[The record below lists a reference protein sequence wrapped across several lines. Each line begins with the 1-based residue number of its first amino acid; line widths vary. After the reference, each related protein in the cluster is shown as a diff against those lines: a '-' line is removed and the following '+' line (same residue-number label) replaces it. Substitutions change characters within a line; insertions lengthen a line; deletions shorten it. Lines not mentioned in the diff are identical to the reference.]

1 MTEKKALK
9 LIIIFVIVAI
19 IGTAGGLY
27 IAKSTRMKNIENK
40 KQEWK
45 SNAVVTPK
53 KGSLQ
58 AAGSITITWKSAS
71 KLDKVDQ
78 YKVYVDNK
86 MVAKTNGNITKCEY
100 YTTSVSEHKVY
111 IEADLKHGSKI
122 YSDIV
127 SFYVNKKGFCM
138 NKDMAQT
145 INADDWNVSWYYN
158 WTVTKHNY
166 TSFQKLQ
173 FVPMFWTS
181 APTDSGLA
189 EDLKMLGYKYI
200 LAYNEPDREDQAN
213 MSVDTAIEG
222 MKSLVGKGLK
232 VGSPAAAIWPS
243 ISTDWFQPFMKKMKE
258 EKMDVDF
265 IALHHYWNWYTE
277 DGAKAFL
284 DIVDET
290 WKMYHKPIWITEFA
304 LSGVPNR
311 TKQTRQLTI

>member
-1 MTEKKALK
+1 MSNYKKGNEWVRIMTEKKALK

-127 SFYVNKKGFCM
+127 SF
-138 NKDMAQT
+138 
-145 INADDWNVSWYYN
+145 
-158 WTVTKHNY
+158 
-166 TSFQKLQ
+166 
-173 FVPMFWTS
+173 
-181 APTDSGLA
+181 
-189 EDLKMLGYKYI
+189 
-200 LAYNEPDREDQAN
+200 
-213 MSVDTAIEG
+213 
-222 MKSLVGKGLK
+222 
-232 VGSPAAAIWPS
+232 
-243 ISTDWFQPFMKKMKE
+243 
-258 EKMDVDF
+258 
-265 IALHHYWNWYTE
+265 
-277 DGAKAFL
+277 
-284 DIVDET
+284 
-290 WKMYHKPIWITEFA
+290 
-304 LSGVPNR
+304 
-311 TKQTRQLTI
+311 